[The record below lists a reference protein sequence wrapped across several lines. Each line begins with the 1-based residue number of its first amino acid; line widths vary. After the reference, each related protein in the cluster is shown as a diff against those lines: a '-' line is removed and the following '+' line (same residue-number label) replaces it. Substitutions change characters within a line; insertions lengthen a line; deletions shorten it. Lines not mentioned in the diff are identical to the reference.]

1 MRNTILLLIVIAGVC
16 TACGK
21 KGGPGYFATAQ
32 TNPPL
37 TGNDTVV
44 RYYYFNNI
52 TIGGNTND
60 TFNLPGLSQG
70 IIDSGTL
77 AITFRSSIVWLNTWY
92 PLPIYTFPD
101 GSTVT
106 VNRVGEQPGMIVL
119 KAIGPTTPAMNYRF
133 SLSIH

>member
-1 MRNTILLLIVIAGVC
+1 MRNTILLLIVIAGLC
-16 TACGK
+16 TSCGK
-21 KGGPGYFATAQ
+21 KGPGYFSIAQ
-32 TNPPL
+32 TSPPL
-37 TGNDTVV
+37 TGNDTVT

-52 TIGGNTND
+52 IIYSNTND

-70 IIDSGTL
+70 IIDSGTV

-106 VNRVGEQPGMIVL
+106 VNRVVEQPGKIVL
-119 KAIGPTTPAMNYRF
+119 TAIGPTTPAMNYSF